1 MREGWK
7 YHRFEKVHKSDLGNG
22 FLGSDLVVQDGF
34 ELTFIEGEAGAGHG
48 SHRHEQQDEIL
59 VVLEGGCRFNVGG
72 TDIKTEGGSLL
83 HIHAGVDHS
92 VRYKV
97 KSTVLRIKIRTSTG
111 PLKPMVKA
119 DWMRGRA

>member
-1 MREGWK
+1 MSEGWK
-7 YHRFEKVHKSDLGNG
+7 YHRFNDIHKSDLGNG

-48 SHRHEQQDEIL
+48 FHRHEHQDEIL
-59 VVLEGGCRFNVGG
+59 VILEGGGRFNVGG
-72 TDIKTEGGSLL
+72 TDLKTERGSLL
-83 HIHAGVDHS
+83 HIRAGVDHS

-97 KSTVLRIKIRTSTG
+97 NSTVLRIKIRTSTG
-111 PLKPMVKA
+111 ALKRMVKA